1 MPFKNIHLRLKL
13 YSVKGNWEIKIIELM
28 HLLII
33 FLENQ
38 ILNVIM
44 GIWIGLGGSELV
56 SI

>member
-1 MPFKNIHLRLKL
+1 MPSKNIHLRLKL